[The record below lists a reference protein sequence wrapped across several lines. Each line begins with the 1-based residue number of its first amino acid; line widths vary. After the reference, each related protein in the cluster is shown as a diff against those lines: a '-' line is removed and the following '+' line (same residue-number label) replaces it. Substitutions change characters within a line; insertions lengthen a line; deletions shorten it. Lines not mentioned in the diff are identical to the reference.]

1 MAKWKLKQELGDGV
15 SFELIDENGK
25 VIDTKTIILGAG
37 DGFKFNNW
45 AGMTRGEKG
54 QFIRG
59 LEVTL
64 NNGKIKDK
72 NDFIR
77 LTGKDISDKQWKNIE
92 QDIDLGVSKMGIDMD
107 TYDPELGRSKT
118 EEELSSEETILNPYA
133 AYMENK
139 RVEQEGNERGLLD
152 AQTNASRQNADILAQ
167 QTMQQQSMFRDQL
180 VEQIK
185 SDRMSKMRSGISP
198 MQIAQE
204 NLQFMVGNMQTNNQQ
219 VGLANQGQLAAAQ
232 QKAINP
238 YQAYINSQAATTG
251 GQGYGAV
258 ASGLAA
264 TDAGDLDMQTQR
276 VLKSNPNL
284 TYQQALALVK
294 GT

>member
-1 MAKWKLKQELGDGV
+1 MIKWGYTKRDGKWILEA
-15 SFELIDENGK
+15 FENGK
-25 VIDTKTIILGAG
+25 KVKTISFDKQNIFGSDGLKSNNWISLNSVQSEHLRKAMLKYLQTGVMPGAG
-37 DGFKFNNW
+37 DLNLDSKQYK
-45 AGMTRGEKG
+45 T
-54 QFIRG
+54 I
-59 LEVTL
+59 LEDMNTL
-64 NNGKIKDK
+64 LSSNGI
-72 NDFIR
+72 N
-77 LTGKDISDKQWKNIE
+77 TA
-92 QDIDLGVSKMGIDMD
+92 
-107 TYDPELGRSKT
+107 TYDPANSLNLSLEEQKAKAL
-118 EEELSSEETILNPYA
+118 EEETALNPYA
-133 AYMENK
+133 AYMEKK
-139 RVEQEGNERGLLD
+139 RVEQEGAEKGLLEG
-152 AQTNASRQNADILAQ
+152 QTNAARQNADILAQ

-204 NLQFMVGNMQTNNQQ
+204 NLQFMVGNMQNNNQQ

-232 QKAINP
+232 QAKINP

-258 ASGLAA
+258 ASGFAA

-276 VLKSNPNL
+276 VLKSNPGL